1 MLFSPLKEMF
11 LCRTGFSYPSIIKG
25 SKLSSESLSNIIC
38 LYMTD
43 GSLPKPGAEQLGKY
57 LAVNTSLE
65 KLILRRNNMST
76 KSACALLPGLKEN
89 STLRVLDLHNN
100 CLTDKVAPAVID
112 MLKSNSTL
120 RELDLSGNNSLKG
133 VSGGNSTWTYHGRV
147 TKPVKEG
154 GRIDIENQAI
164 LDTTSLQAVA
174 DSNHSCGVTMGGRNW
189 RGSNEATL
197 RR

>member
-1 MLFSPLKEMF
+1 MS
-11 LCRTGFSYPSIIKG
+11 C
-25 SKLSSESLSNIIC
+25 
-38 LYMTD
+38 
-43 GSLPKPGAEQLGKY
+43 GSLPKPGAEQLGKI
-57 LAVNTSLE
+57 LALNTSLE
-65 KLILRRNNMST
+65 KLILQRNNMST

-89 STLRVLDLHNN
+89 STLQVLDLHNN

-120 RELDLSGNNSLKG
+120 RDLDLSGNNSLKG
-133 VSGGNSTWTYHGRV
+133 VSGGNSTWSYLGRV

-154 GRIDIENQAI
+154 GRIDIEKQAI
-164 LDTTSLQAVA
+164 LDTTSLQAVVE
-174 DSNHSCGVTMGGRNW
+174 SNHSCGVTMGGRNW

>member
-1 MLFSPLKEMF
+1 M
-11 LCRTGFSYPSIIKG
+11 
-25 SKLSSESLSNIIC
+25 SN
-38 LYMTD
+38 
-43 GSLPKPGAEQLGKY
+43 GSLPKPGAEQLGKL

-76 KSACALLPGLKEN
+76 KSALALLPGLKEN
-89 STLRVLDLHNN
+89 STLQVLDLHNN

-120 RELDLSGNNSLKG
+120 LELDLSGNRSLKG
-133 VSGGNSTWTYHGRV
+133 VSGGNSPWSYLGRI

-164 LDTTSLQAVA
+164 LDTTSLQAIVE
-174 DSNHSCGVTMGGRNW
+174 SNHSCGVTMGGKN
-189 RGSNEATL
+189 
-197 RR
+197 